1 MGQEVYLRIAKRWKG
16 QLEIS
21 VRSCDPRAMP
31 PMPSSAPKDSTTS
44 KSSTEPSEPRSGE
57 DVLQGDIDVVTYHAE
72 DSGYTVLKVMPEK
85 GYGDPEDLIPGR
97 VSAVGGMIDPAEGMR
112 LRLFGEWTSHRMHGR
127 QFKFT
132 RTEVLTPADKRGLVK
147 YLSSKGFKGVGETLA
162 ERIVDKLGLT
172 ALDIIRDTPQK
183 LDGIK
188 GLSGAVR
195 EDLIESVQ
203 TAFLTHKLRAFLTSL
218 ELNLWQIE
226 AVAKK
231 YGPDC
236 EGQLRANPY
245 LLSTGIVGIAFR
257 TADRAARSLGLAP
270 NAPARIEAALVYL
283 LGKAASNGH
292 TMLPESQLFAAA
304 RELLGEVAQNGPLSD
319 ALALLITRREV
330 ISEEDLREGVT
341 LIYLPMYET
350 CERLLAANLGSLCS
364 SKASALATE
373 AGLAAVEAHADI
385 VLHPDQRAA
394 ILGMLSVP
402 LGVLTGGP
410 GVGKTTVLK
419 MVVELAKNAGQNVI
433 LCSPTGRAAKRMA
446 EATGYEAATVH
457 RTLRYDP
464 MEQNFAHNDEKPLEA
479 GLIIV
484 DEVSMLDI
492 IIAHALVKAIAPP
505 TRLLFVGDPD
515 QLPSVAAGNVLAD
528 LLRSKCIPTWRLTQI
543 FRQSET
549 SRIVSNAHRILAGE
563 FPVLPRAGEPKSDFY
578 FFPVEGESESAQRLV
593 DVVTERI
600 PKTFGLDWTRDV
612 QVLAPMYKGECG
624 VDNINEL
631 LREQLPKRGYELNF
645 RDRTWREGDRVI
657 HTKNDYDR
665 EVFNGDMGFVK
676 SVYSDGSGLVVDYP
690 EQELFYEPEQ
700 LGDLRPAF
708 AITVHRSQGSEYPC
722 VVIPLVMR
730 HYLMLQ
736 RHLFY
741 TAITRAKALVVLVG
755 SERALEM
762 AIGNASQSHRESG
775 LSDRLQS
782 ILDSID

>member
-1 MGQEVYLRIAKRWKG
+1 
-16 QLEIS
+16 
-21 VRSCDPRAMP
+21 MP
-31 PMPSSAPKDSTTS
+31 PTPASTPQDSASAKTTAPSGS
-44 KSSTEPSEPRSGE
+44 EPSEPRPGE
-57 DVLQGDIDVVTYHAE
+57 DVLQGDIEIVTYHAE
-72 DSGYTVLKVMPEK
+72 DSSYTVLKIMPERA
-85 GYGDPEDLIPGR
+85 YGDPEDLIPGR
-97 VSAVGGMIDPAEGMR
+97 VSAVGGMTGPAEGMR

-147 YLSSKGFKGVGETLA
+147 YLSSKAFKGIGETLA
-162 ERIVDKLGLT
+162 ERIVDKLGLN
-172 ALDIIRDTPQK
+172 ALDIIRDTPLK

-188 GLSGAVR
+188 GLQGAVR
-195 EDLIESVQ
+195 EDLIETVQ

-236 EGQLRANPY
+236 EEQLRSNPY
-245 LLSTGIVGIAFR
+245 LLSTGITGIAFR
-257 TADRAARSLGLAP
+257 TADRAARSLGLEP
-270 NAPARIEAALVYL
+270 DAPARIEAALVYL
-283 LGKAASNGH
+283 LDQAAGGGH
-292 TMLPESQLFAAA
+292 TMQPEENLFASA

-319 ALALLITRREV
+319 ALALLIARREV
-330 ISEEDLREGVT
+330 ILEEDLREGVA
-341 LIYLPMYET
+341 LVYLPMYES
-350 CERLLAANLGSLCS
+350 CERLLAANLGSLS
-364 SKASALATE
+364 SCDTDALATE
-373 AGLAAVEAHADI
+373 AGLSAVEANADL

-394 ILGMLSVP
+394 ILGMLAVP
-402 LGVLTGGP
+402 VGVLTGGP

-419 MVVELAKNAGQNVI
+419 LVVELAKSAGQQVI

-464 MEQNFAHNDEKPLEA
+464 MERSFTHNDEKPLEA
-479 GLIIV
+479 GLIII
-484 DEVSMLDI
+484 DEVSMLDVV
-492 IIAHALVKAIAPP
+492 IAHALVKAVAHG
-505 TRLLFVGDPD
+505 TRLLFVGDPN

-528 LLRSKCIPTWRLTQI
+528 LLNSNCIPTWRLTQI

-549 SRIVSNAHRILAGE
+549 SRIVSNAHLILAGE
-563 FPVLPRAGEPKSDFY
+563 FPVLPRAGEPKTDFY
-578 FFPVEGESESAQRLV
+578 FFPVEGETESAQRLV
-593 DVVTERI
+593 DVVTDRI
-600 PKTFGLDWTRDV
+600 PTTFGLDWTRDV

-631 LREQLPKRGYELNF
+631 LREHLPEKGYELNY

-657 HTKNDYDR
+657 HTKNDYER

-676 SVYSDGSGLVVDYP
+676 SVNNDGSGLVVDYP
-690 EQELFYEPEQ
+690 EQDLFYEPDQ

-755 SERALEM
+755 SERALEV
-762 AIGNASQSHRESG
+762 AIGNASQSLRMSG
-775 LSDRLQS
+775 LSDRLQ
-782 ILDSID
+782 LLLGVNE